1 MVRADGRYAKVMP
14 HLSKTDVLVMD
25 DWGLA
30 KLTDLHR
37 RDLLEILDDRYNLRA
52 TLITSQLPVTSWHE
66 AVGLPDAILIGWCTT
81 PTRST

>member
-1 MVRADGRYAKVMP
+1 LNGKTLPASLRWGRLLTQELDVGRADGRYAKVMR

-52 TLITSQLPVTSWHE
+52 TLITSQLP
-66 AVGLPDAILIGWCTT
+66 
-81 PTRST
+81 